1 MGVPRH
7 KELKIVQGKRMI
19 LSFDLVKSPDKLVY
33 SGKIRLKGHGMKKTS
48 SYWIIFIV
56 VLGCVGFFSAAG
68 IMAAAQ
74 DDPGAKLVGEW
85 VVAGKHGTGDGEA
98 VFKADMTYTLTETHP
113 DGTGVTHKG
122 EYRIDASG
130 KPCAIDLCVG
140 KFSNA
145 GSEWVT
151 TFGILRFLSDD
162 EAEIHF
168 DPSGKRPN
176 SFEGLEPGNTHQMT
190 RKK

>member
-1 MGVPRH
+1 M
-7 KELKIVQGKRMI
+7 KI
-19 LSFDLVKSPDKLVY
+19 S
-33 SGKIRLKGHGMKKTS
+33 S
-48 SYWIIFIV
+48 SYGIIFIV
-56 VLGCVGFFSAAG
+56 ALGCLGIISVAG
-68 IMAAAQ
+68 IMTAAQ
-74 DDPGAKLVGEW
+74 DDPAAKLVGEW
-85 VVAGKHGTGDGEA
+85 VVAAKYGNGDGEA
-98 VFKADMTYTLTETHP
+98 VFRSDMTYTLKEIHP
-113 DGTGVTHKG
+113 DGTGVTHEG
-122 EYRIDASG
+122 EYKLDASSD
-130 KPCAIDLCVG
+130 PCKIDLCVG
-140 KFSNA
+140 KLSNA